1 VTSGYSA
8 VDFVFDK
15 NAYVINTTGFD
26 LVLNSQASNVN
37 GSTGGVPEEQCITPA
52 TNSSSTTQ
60 PSGQTNVGGNGT
72 TTITVLCQNTISP
85 NTTLTVSG
93 ANSIARG
100 VVQPNTVSTVAQGSG
115 TGSQNPLQASV
126 SPHQSGLA
134 NGSPTLTGLAMTAGT
149 SVSSSTPDSIAYT
162 FDQPVTINGATPVF
176 NFYTNT
182 AQTGTCTG
190 NGTTT
195 GIAGGQFGNYS
206 APGGPSTL
214 NGCAIT
220 VSPSN
225 NSQVIVS
232 FGNTSATQGTPGA
245 LANAVGASVNRGSV
259 INPSGNASLGA
270 ANADDEMGMSNT
282 TPSSSTAA
290 YPYPLLT
297 KFHLVTSNLGTTAA
311 QFTFSENVNNTV
323 LNPGGLHAY
332 DSAGDVLTC
341 QTGAESI
348 STSSGSQNVVTCG
361 SFVQGGSPSGAT
373 LATSSQLSSITLGAV
388 DYNTVKGGQSAPNT
402 QPNPE
407 ADQPA
412 T

>member
-1 VTSGYSA
+1 
-8 VDFVFDK
+8 
-15 NAYVINTTGFD
+15 
-26 LVLNSQASNVN
+26 
-37 GSTGGVPEEQCITPA
+37 
-52 TNSSSTTQ
+52 
-60 PSGQTNVGGNGT
+60 
-72 TTITVLCQNTISP
+72 
-85 NTTLTVSG
+85 
-93 ANSIARG
+93 
-100 VVQPNTVSTVAQGSG
+100 
-115 TGSQNPLQASV
+115 
-126 SPHQSGLA
+126 
-134 NGSPTLTGLAMTAGT
+134 MTAGT

-206 APGGPSTL
+206 APGGASTL

-388 DYNTVKGGQSAPNT
+388 DYNTVVGGQSAPNT